1 MSKKFV
7 KANLAMILILSVAG
21 AIALALAVFICIVLV
36 DWYGYS
42 ERTEKA
48 RDSIRKLV
56 NQKPSPSKENLE
68 RIEEDIEVYKKAAE
82 GLRSQFKS
90 PLQPALDVFFKVLQP
105 PRRVAFE
112 IRDGNGNVDTEQTEA
127 QIAKYTASQ
136 ENFLAFLQKKY
147 GSVEALNKAWK
158 TAKPFGDFSEVKLP
172 TAAQIK
178 KPDPND
184 AAAQDFIIAFGSDA
198 VPGQIRRLT
207 QAEFTEFFRTKF
219 DRYCEQNGKDE
230 SVKYNLTTLNE
241 YISRNS
247 GDFPAGNW
255 NRAVNA
261 FAQAAQKLTCEP
273 VNNYNNVAVIVSS
286 LGLRRRVGEDL
297 NSVCAHVDDT
307 IETIKKRAQELK
319 LDLFPLALDF
329 VGGDSKSAPLPLED
343 YGMALFQWD
352 VFGDIV
358 IRLGQ
363 AKVKSLHR
371 IVLRSGSSS
380 DENPVRNSERPQVN
394 LKECFKTVGD
404 DNSFRIYHYTVV
416 FSGSMESIRAALRCI
431 DEANKD
437 NRTYVVRSIC
447 LYAKENGAGLI
458 MDPGNSLSR
467 DGRGADDSDEPVVR
481 RRRRGGIQL
490 EPERRES
497 STRDDEVKRQIA
509 EREAALPPHQRSDY
523 GMILI
528 GGESECIAFLDIDY
542 VVLEQNQ

>member
-1 MSKKFV
+1 MNKKFV

-21 AIALALAVFICIVLV
+21 AAALALAVLICIVLA

-56 NQKPSPSKENLE
+56 NQKPSPSKENLKH
-68 RIEEDIEVYKKAAE
+68 IEEDIEVYKKAAE
-82 GLRSQFKS
+82 GLRRQFKS
-90 PLQPALDVFFKVLQP
+90 PLQPALDVFFKVLLPPQP
-105 PRRVAFE
+105 VAFE
-112 IRDGNGNVDTEQTEA
+112 IRDGNGSVDEEQTRAE
-127 QIAKYTASQ
+127 IAKYTASL
-136 ENFLAFLQKKY
+136 ENFQAFLQKKY

-158 TAKPFGDFSEVKLP
+158 VAKPFEDFSEVKLP
-172 TAAQIK
+172 TAAQVK

-184 AAAQDFIIAFGSDA
+184 AAVQDFIIAFGSDA
-198 VPGQIRRLT
+198 VPGRIRRLT

-241 YISRNS
+241 FISRNS

-273 VNNYNNVAVIVSS
+273 INNYNNVAVVISA

-307 IETIKKRAQELK
+307 IMTIAKRAQELN
-319 LDLFPLALDF
+319 LDLSPLALDF

-358 IRLGQ
+358 VRLGQ
-363 AKVKSLHR
+363 AKVKSLQR
-371 IVLRSGSSS
+371 IVLRTGSAS
-380 DENPVRNSERPQVN
+380 EEGTTRGSERPQVN

-404 DNSFRIYHYTVV
+404 DNSFRVYHYTVA
-416 FSGSMESIRAALRCI
+416 FTGTMESIRAALRNI

-458 MDPGNSLSR
+458 MDPGNSVSR
-467 DGRGADDSDEPVVR
+467 DGRGAEDNDEQVVR
-481 RRRRGGIQL
+481 RRRRGGIQA
-490 EPERRES
+490 EPERRD
-497 STRDDEVKRQIA
+497 TNPRDDEIKRQIA

-528 GGESECIAFLDIDY
+528 GGEAECIAYLDIDY